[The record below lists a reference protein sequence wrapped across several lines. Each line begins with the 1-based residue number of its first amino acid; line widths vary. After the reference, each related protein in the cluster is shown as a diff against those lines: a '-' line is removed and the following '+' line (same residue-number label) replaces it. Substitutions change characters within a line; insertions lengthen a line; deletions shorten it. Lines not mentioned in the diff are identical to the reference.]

1 MSYQEKRS
9 LMNILT
15 SVSLFSV
22 YAYYVWQHQPVGD
35 LSVELQLQFWAK
47 AMLWLVP
54 VSIVGRIVAMII
66 FAIGYR
72 IFAGEDAPSRE
83 DERDKLIELKS
94 LARSQWIFIMSF
106 FTGLILLAML
116 QPVWLLFVTVAVGGL
131 LSDVFSEVIRLYYYR
146 RGF

>member
-1 MSYQEKRS
+1 
-9 LMNILT
+9 MNILT